1 MIAARFVLGTAQWG
15 GPYGI
20 ANRDGPPDA
29 GERARLLALAHAA
42 GVRALDTARA
52 YGESEARIGK
62 ALAVAGVRFAIGTKL
77 APDACPPGASAAEA
91 RARTERSLAESRAA
105 LGVARLDALLLHR
118 AAHRRA
124 AGGAAW
130 AHLCAERRAGRI
142 GRLGVSAASP
152 AEAWEALTDPAV
164 ERVQVAASLLDQ
176 RLLRA
181 GFFEA
186 AAARGVE
193 VHVRSAFLQ
202 GAALL
207 PPDALP
213 PALAPLRDP
222 LARVRRFAAT
232 HDVPLPALLFGFV
245 AAIPGVSLV
254 VGVERAA
261 QLAEHLAAGA
271 AIARAAR
278 LQRALAELVPP
289 LPDAVLDPWRWPP
302 AEPAHQS
309 SESA

>member
-1 MIAARFVLGTAQWG
+1 MIAARLVLGTAQWG

-20 ANRDGPPDA
+20 ANRDGPPPA
-29 GERARLLALAHAA
+29 PERARLLACAQAA

-52 YGESEARIGK
+52 YGASEARLGA
-62 ALAVAGVRFAIGTKL
+62 ALAGGAARFAIGTKL
-77 APDACPPGASAAEA
+77 APDACPPGASAAEVC
-91 RARTERSLAESRAA
+91 ARTERSLAESRAA

-130 AHLCAERRAGRI
+130 ARLCAERRAGAI
-142 GRLGVSAASP
+142 GRLGVSATSP
-152 AEAWEALTDPAV
+152 AEAWDALEDPTV
-164 ERVQVAASLLDQ
+164 ERVQVATSLLDQ

-181 GFFEA
+181 GFFAA

-193 VHVRSAFLQ
+193 VQVRSAFLQ

-213 PALAPLRDP
+213 PALAPLCAP
-222 LARVRRFAAT
+222 LARVRRFAAA
-232 HDVPLPALLFGFV
+232 HGLPLPALLLGFV

-261 QLAEHLAAGA
+261 QLEAHLQAGA

-278 LQRALAELVPP
+278 LQRVLAGLVPP

-309 SESA
+309 RESA